1 MGETFYSV
9 LGVDQD
15 ADTQTIKQAYR
26 ERVKDHHPDVSDAE
40 DAEQIFKRLTDA
52 RDVLVD
58 ASSRKQYD
66 RVGHSEYVHR
76 YLDSNAWTASGA
88 SSSSRSTGGGSS
100 GGSSGP
106 GTGAN
111 GNRSSGSRRGGSRG
125 SGRSSNRRSS
135 REGGAGN
142 SSGTAEDYQRYKS
155 GYSPEG
161 ENWDGGSSG
170 QQSESSGRA
179 WTEDDFDT
187 STSSANAST
196 TTNKRDPRRRAQKD
210 QWQTAHAA
218 ANAYSPSG
226 RDPGASPVQQTGLAN
241 VADAAR
247 QVGPWLAFH
256 FVFLVSAFV
265 TVWLFVSWTPSLPT
279 MLASVLLLG
288 FAIFFSILHMISRV
302 YS

>member
-9 LGVDQD
+9 LGVDRD

-26 ERVKDHHPDVSDAE
+26 EKVKDHHPDVSDAE
-40 DAEQIFKRLTDA
+40 DAEQIFKQLTDA

-58 ASSRKQYD
+58 DSSRKQYD
-66 RVGHSEYVHR
+66 RVGHNEYVHR
-76 YLDSNAWTASGA
+76 YLDSNAWSVNSGSA
-88 SSSSRSTGGGSS
+88 GTSTGGTGESGRSRSGTGSRSSRSGRSSSSRSGGSE
-100 GGSSGP
+100 
-106 GTGAN
+106 GAS
-111 GNRSSGSRRGGSRG
+111 NRRN
-125 SGRSSNRRSS
+125 RSSNRSTGSGRGS
-135 REGGAGN
+135 GN
-142 SSGTAEDYQRYKS
+142 AEDYQRYRS
-155 GYSPEG
+155 GYSPDDE
-161 ENWDGGSSG
+161 GSSG
-170 QQSESSGRA
+170 QQSTDSSGRA
-179 WTEDDFDT
+179 WTEDDFET
-187 STSSANAST
+187 STSNAST
-196 TTNKRDPRRRAQKD
+196 TNSGRDTRQRGKKD

-226 RDPGASPVQQTGLAN
+226 RDPAARRAQQTGLAD

-256 FVFLVSAFV
+256 FVFLISAFI

-279 MLASVLLLG
+279 MLVSVILLG